1 MFACACLKQFTCL
14 RVRVKRAL
22 EMDLHTVA
30 GISEE
35 QDASLMLGRVGLD
48 VE

>member
-35 QDASLMLGRVGLD
+35 QDAGLMLGRVGLD